1 MPFLAF
7 LARLFIVRRMLGSSR
22 RPARRGRYGTR
33 YPSAYGG
40 RYARR
45 YGGGFGRRQPGSGGR
60 IGFFGPVPYYSRRTR
75 GGGRVSVGGCCLPI
89 PLTLSVVLAGLGRL
103 LVVRR

>member
-1 MPFLAF
+1 MNL
-7 LARLFIVRRMLGSSR
+7 LSLIARVLFIRRLLGSGG
-22 RPARRGRYGTR
+22 RPARRGRYGSR

-40 RYARR
+40 RYANR
-45 YGGGFGRRQPGSGGR
+45 YGGGFGRRPPATGGR
-60 IGFFGPVPYYSRRTR
+60 FGFFGPVPYYSRRTR

-103 LVVRR
+103 LLARR

>member
-1 MPFLAF
+1 MPLLAF
-7 LARLFIVRRMLGSSR
+7 LARLFLVRRLLGAGR
-22 RPARRGRYGTR
+22 RRAPRGRYGQR

-40 RYARR
+40 RYANR
-45 YGGGFGRRQPGSGGR
+45 YGGGFGRRRQPAGGR

-89 PLTLSVVLAGLGRL
+89 PLTLGVALAGLGRL
-103 LVVRR
+103 LLTRH